1 MKQMTRRHP
10 PLAAVLACCLAAQG
24 MAQTIVPAPA
34 QMPSPSPAAV
44 APAPGATPA
53 AAPVPG
59 VAPAPMSAA
68 STIAPLPTAK
78 SPSIP
83 AGLLTTPGTAAAA
96 GPRLDRLSPLGTR
109 PDWLQLQSFHQT
121 MTRPEFES
129 AMREVYGDSSP
140 LPTPWKLEQDGVVV
154 QTGDPAKPE
163 ARIAFSSRAQ
173 APQASTRTWHRASEL
188 PPLKGRPL
196 LSDIHIAIDPGHI
209 GGAWSVME
217 ERFLSFAPNESIQE
231 GVLTLITAQVLAE
244 RLKALGAYVT
254 LVRDRLEPVTTV
266 RPDQLTKEARQLLVE
281 SGFPEPQETYT
292 GAMGE
297 QKIVTVQWQ
306 SEKLFY
312 RVSEIHARAT
322 KVNETIKPDM
332 VLCLH
337 YNAESWGDATAPQF
351 TPLNHMHVLVNGCY
365 SPGELQ
371 QQDVRFEMFHRLFSR
386 IHEEELPLAEAVA
399 AGMHSAT
406 GLPAYVY
413 TTPNARR
420 MHNNPYVYA
429 RNLLAN
435 RTYNCPV
442 VYLEPFVMNHEETY
456 RRLLNGHY
464 IGRTLTAGRLQT
476 SAIEEYV
483 RGIVQG
489 LVAYYQKNRTL

>member
-1 MKQMTRRHP
+1 MTR
-10 PLAAVLACCLAAQG
+10 V
-24 MAQTIVPAPA
+24 
-34 QMPSPSPAAV
+34 
-44 APAPGATPA
+44 
-53 AAPVPG
+53 
-59 VAPAPMSAA
+59 
-68 STIAPLPTAK
+68 
-78 SPSIP
+78 
-83 AGLLTTPGTAAAA
+83 
-96 GPRLDRLSPLGTR
+96 
-109 PDWLQLQSFHQT
+109 
-121 MTRPEFES
+121 EFEA
-129 AMREVYGDSSP
+129 AMREVYGDTSP
-140 LPTPWKLEQDGVVV
+140 LPLPWKLDLDGVVV
-154 QTGDPAKPE
+154 QTGDPAQPE

-173 APQASTRTWHRASEL
+173 VPQAGTRNWRRASEL
-188 PPLKGRPL
+188 PLLKGRPL
-196 LSDIHIAIDPGHI
+196 LSDVHIAIDPGHI
-209 GGAWSVME
+209 GGAWAVME
-217 ERFLSFAPNESIQE
+217 ERYLSFAPNEAIQE
-231 GVLTLITAQVLAE
+231 GYLSLITAQVLAE

-254 LVRDRLEPVTTV
+254 LVRENLEPVTSV

-281 SGFPEPQETYT
+281 SGFPEPQETYS

-297 QKIVTVQWQ
+297 QKIITVQWQ

-312 RVSEIHARAT
+312 RVSEIHARAA

-337 YNAESWGDATAPQF
+337 YNAEAWGDATAPQF
-351 TPLNHMHVLVNGCY
+351 SPLNHLHVLVNGCY

-386 IHEEELPLAEAVA
+386 IHEEEIPLAEAVA
-399 AGMHSAT
+399 AGMRSAT

-420 MHNNPYVYA
+420 IRENPYLYA

-435 RTYNCPV
+435 RLYNCPV

-476 SAIEEYV
+476 SAVEEYV

-489 LVAYYQKNRTL
+489 LVTYYQKNRPL